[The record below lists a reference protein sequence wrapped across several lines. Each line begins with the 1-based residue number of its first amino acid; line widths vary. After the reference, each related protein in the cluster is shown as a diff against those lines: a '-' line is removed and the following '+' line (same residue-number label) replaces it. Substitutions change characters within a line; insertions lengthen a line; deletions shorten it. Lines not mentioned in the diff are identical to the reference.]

1 MESMN
6 SFGNKKNLIIFTKR
20 VLSNS
25 IMLLSFIDE
34 SVLFNISLS
43 LLASYIDN
51 FIKKFWP

>member
-1 MESMN
+1 MN